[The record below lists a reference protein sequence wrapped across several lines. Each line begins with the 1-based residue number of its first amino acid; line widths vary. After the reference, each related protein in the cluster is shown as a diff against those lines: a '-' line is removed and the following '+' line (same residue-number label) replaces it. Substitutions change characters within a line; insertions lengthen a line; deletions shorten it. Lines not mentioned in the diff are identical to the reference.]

1 MGADGLET
9 EVDRQSLGRNGT
21 IDAMRPSEVAPEGD
35 PSATPKG
42 TRIRS
47 ATRAVRMPELLLGM
61 GPKRWRRFIGGLI
74 LALGGAAAVTAIV
87 NSINQPRPFVIAAL
101 GFLVPIT
108 AATYIGGRW
117 AGLLCAATSFACL
130 VYFYSN
136 PVRGWAWPR
145 HVEDYVALG
154 VFLIVAALLS
164 NALSRERAARSVSE
178 VAQRRLTFLATANE
192 IIARTALDLDK
203 TLHELA
209 NVTVPSIADFCVVN
223 IVNHDRMIQTMA
235 VASGPPVRPA
245 LAENLMHQPRID
257 QSSDNAVARVVRTG
271 KAMLFRSVND
281 SVLSSVARTSDH
293 LALLRGLKVR
303 SLMIVPLPAR
313 GGILGAMTLGSVRS
327 GRRYSDEE
335 LTLAGDLAVRAAT
348 ALENVRLYE
357 ERDRAAQALQRSLLP
372 SRLPEIPGAEIAA
385 RFQPFTEADLIGGDF
400 YDVFEV
406 APHSWALVIGDV
418 MGKGSEAAALTGLAR
433 HTIRAA
439 SLSLSSPAEILGV
452 LNKAILKNAEDRY
465 ATATV
470 VRLDLLEGRARA
482 VVASGGHPSP
492 IVLRESG
499 EVEEVGG
506 SGMLLGVFEDAK
518 RADASTELIPGDAL
532 VLYTDGLLDERQ
544 ARPELRL
551 LSIVSEGRGLNA
563 VELADRIETTATR
576 ADVVY
581 DDRAVLVVRLLKQ
594 KAS

>member
-1 MGADGLET
+1 
-9 EVDRQSLGRNGT
+9 
-21 IDAMRPSEVAPEGD
+21 MRPPEVAPDGE

-42 TRIRS
+42 TRIKA

-61 GPKRWRRFIGGLI
+61 GPRRWQRFIGGLV

-87 NSINQPRPFVIAAL
+87 NAIDQPSPFVIAAL
-101 GFLVPIT
+101 LFLVPIT

-117 AGLLCAATSFACL
+117 AGLLCAAASFACL

-136 PVRGWAWPR
+136 PVREWAWPH

-164 NALSRERAARSVSE
+164 NALSRERAARGVSE
-178 VAQRRLTFLATANE
+178 VAQRRLAFLAAANE

-223 IVNHDRMIQTMA
+223 MVNDERLIQTMA

-245 LAENLMHQPRID
+245 LAENLMHQPKLD
-257 QSSDNAVARVVRTG
+257 PDDDNAVSQVVRTG
-271 KAMLFRSVND
+271 KAMLFRSVD
-281 SVLSSVARTSDH
+281 DAVLSGVGRSSDH
-293 LALLRGLKVR
+293 LALLRGLRIR

-313 GGILGAMTLGSVRS
+313 GGIIGAMTIGSVRS

-335 LTLAGDLAVRAAT
+335 LTLASDLAVRAGT

-357 ERDRAAQALQRSLLP
+357 ERDRAAHALQRSLLP
-372 SRLPEIPGAEIAA
+372 SRLPDIPGAEIAA

-406 APHSWALVIGDV
+406 GPRSWALVIGDV
-418 MGKGSEAAALTGLAR
+418 CGKGSEAAALTGLAR

-439 SLSLSSPAEILGV
+439 ALSLSSPAEILGV
-452 LNKAILKNAEDRY
+452 LNQAILKNEEDRY

-470 VRLDLLEGRARA
+470 VRVDLLDGHARA
-482 VVASGGHPSP
+482 VVAAGGHPSP
-492 IVLRESG
+492 IVMFESG
-499 EVEEVGG
+499 SVEEVGG
-506 SGMLLGVFEDAK
+506 CGLLLGVFEDATHT
-518 RADASTELIPGDAL
+518 DTSVELHPGDGL

-544 ARPELRL
+544 AQPELRL
-551 LSIVSEGRGLNA
+551 LSIVSDARGLSA
-563 VELADRIETTATR
+563 ADLADRIETTATR

-581 DDRAVLVVRLLKQ
+581 DDRAVLVLRLLKP
-594 KAS
+594 KTS